1 MFFSRC
7 FTCHNIMICYP
18 AKQNSGHQQNLETYI
33 LMHLD
38 LNVMNIS
45 FISRYYMIT
54 RLPDKYLMANHE
66 TVDYI

>member
-1 MFFSRC
+1 
-7 FTCHNIMICYP
+7 
-18 AKQNSGHQQNLETYI
+18 
-33 LMHLD
+33 MHLD